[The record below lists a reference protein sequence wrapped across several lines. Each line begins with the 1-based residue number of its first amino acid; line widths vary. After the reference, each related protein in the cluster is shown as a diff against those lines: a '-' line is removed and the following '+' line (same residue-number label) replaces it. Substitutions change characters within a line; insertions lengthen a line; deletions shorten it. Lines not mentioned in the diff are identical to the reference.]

1 MVIAVVDDDDD
12 DGTDATGGEFRLRC
26 GMMRVYKD
34 ISEIWDI
41 LSP

>member
-1 MVIAVVDDDDD
+1 MVIAVDDDD

-26 GMMRVYKD
+26 GLMRVYKD